1 MTENDT
7 VNNKLDENGEP
18 LVELVHKT
26 QAELVTELL
35 DVVQLEELEYNL
47 YRGISRDF
55 VGKRVFGGQVL
66 AQALMAASLTTDR
79 PCHSIHSYFL
89 RGGDINAPIV
99 YQVEHLRDG
108 RSIQSRQVKAIQ
120 FGKVIFSAIASFA
133 HFEDGLNY
141 QIDMPEHPAP
151 ETLLSEQA
159 IKENVKAMIPEK
171 MRARFMRQ
179 RHIELK
185 PTKVRNI
192 FAPKPEAPAQAVWL
206 RVDDEAKLLPAL
218 EDDYKVHQAILAF
231 SSDFMLLGTSLLPH
245 GMSFISEPKLQAATI
260 DHTIHFHR
268 PLDVSQWFLHDMTCD
283 VTSSTRGLNHGKIW
297 QNGQLVVSTQ
307 QESLIRIREEK
318 A

>member
-7 VNNKLDENGEP
+7 INTADNGDSNDII
-18 LVELVHKT
+18 HKT

-35 DVVQLEELEYNL
+35 DVVQLEKLEDNL

-66 AQALMAASLTTDR
+66 AQALMAASHTVDR

-89 RGGDINAPIV
+89 RGGNINAPIV

-133 HFEDGLNY
+133 HYEDGLNFNT
-141 QIDMPEHPAP
+141 DMPEHPSH
-151 ETLLSEQA
+151 ETLLNEQQ
-159 IKENVKAMIPEK
+159 IKENIKAMIPEK
-171 MRARFMRQ
+171 LRARMMRQ
-179 RHIELK
+179 RHIEIK

-192 FAPKPEAPAQAVWL
+192 FAPQPEAPEQATWL
-206 RVDDEAKLLPAL
+206 RVDDTDHLLPSLA
-218 EDDYKVHQAILAF
+218 DDYKVHQAILAF
-231 SSDFMLLGTSLLPH
+231 TSDFMLLGTSLLPH
-245 GMSFISEPKLQAATI
+245 GIHFASTPNLQAATI

-268 PLDVSQWFLHDMTCD
+268 PIDVSKWYLHDMTCD
-283 VTSSTRGLNHGKIW
+283 VTCNARGLNHGKIW
-297 QNGQLVVSTQ
+297 QDGQVVVSTQ
-307 QESLIRIREEK
+307 QEGLIRLREEK
-318 A
+318 

>member
-7 VNNKLDENGEP
+7 VNNKYDENGEP

-35 DVVQLEELEYNL
+35 DVIQLEKLEDNL

-133 HFEDGLNY
+133 DFEEGLNY
-141 QIDMPEHPAP
+141 QTDEPSHPAAD
-151 ETLLSEQA
+151 TLPNEQT
-159 IKENVKAMIPEK
+159 IKKNIEAMVPEK

-179 RHIELK
+179 RHIEIT
-185 PTKVRNI
+185 PVKVRNI
-192 FAPKPEAPAQAVWL
+192 FAPKVQEPEQAVWL

-218 EDDYKVHQAILAF
+218 EEDYRVHQAILAF
-231 SSDFMLLGTSLLPH
+231 TTDFMLLGTSLLPH
-245 GMSFISEPKLQAATI
+245 GISFISEPKLQAATI

-268 PLDVSQWFLHDMTCD
+268 PLDVSQWYLHDMYCD

-297 QNGQLVVSTQ
+297 QDGKLVVSTQ
-307 QESLIRIREEK
+307 QESLIRVRK
-318 A
+318 DK